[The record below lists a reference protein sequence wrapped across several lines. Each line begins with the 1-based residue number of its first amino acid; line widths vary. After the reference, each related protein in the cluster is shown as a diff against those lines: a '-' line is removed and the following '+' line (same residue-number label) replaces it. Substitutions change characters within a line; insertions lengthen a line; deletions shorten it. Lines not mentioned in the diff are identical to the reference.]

1 MFYYPLAEQIF
12 VNEVYSSR
20 FNEVQVKFGDLRH
33 NIVAMVIDKVPSN
46 DDGLKKYLHRCFP
59 GLSDELVDA
68 TSVEDTMNAVERKCS
83 IINIVPLEA
92 IINLYDIT
100 EAKEMIKEYKKA
112 IDEFCS
118 SIKLEFLLDRKLSL
132 AISSLT
138 CERLEFVLEWEAD
151 RYTLNDI
158 RRLLEKAFKD
168 FNKRIVVQSIHTGSS
183 IVIICY
189 APRYLL
195 DALFLEARN
204 NLTALIKVFSLI
216 QLTVAHYT
224 VYNKV
229 R

>member
-1 MFYYPLAEQIF
+1 
-12 VNEVYSSR
+12 
-20 FNEVQVKFGDLRH
+20 
-33 NIVAMVIDKVPSN
+33 
-46 DDGLKKYLHRCFP
+46 
-59 GLSDELVDA
+59 
-68 TSVEDTMNAVERKCS
+68 
-83 IINIVPLEA
+83 
-92 IINLYDIT
+92 
-100 EAKEMIKEYKKA
+100 MIKEYKKA

-183 IVIICY
+183 IIIICY

-204 NLTALIKVFSLI
+204 NLTALIKEFSLI